1 MMHITGVPSSNLHS
15 SSQELVAFEYPGA
28 DARHAKIDLDW
39 TTRGLESWVNTGAN
53 RLSSQAEEN
62 QDANSETGK

>member
-1 MMHITGVPSSNLHS
+1 MHITGVPSSNLHS

-28 DARHAKIDLDW
+28 DARHAKIDLDYYW
-39 TTRGLESWVNTGAN
+39 RLESWGNTGAN
-53 RLSSQAEEN
+53 RLSSQTEEN